1 MLQNPKRLIII
12 GFFLVLVGAVVPW
25 LMILGFLKS
34 TLFLNF
40 LTYGASVSGLI
51 LGIIGAA
58 MLGSI
63 RKR

>member
-1 MLQNPKRLIII
+1 MEQNPKRLVII
-12 GFFLVLVGAVVPW
+12 GFFLVLFGAVMPW
-25 LMILGFLKS
+25 LMILGYLKS

-58 MLGSI
+58 MLGKI